1 MNKHL
6 KAGTLTKMDWCKYF
20 SPPQDEDEEE
30 EDLEED
36 YFLKHRE
43 LYE

>member
-1 MNKHL
+1 MNTTL
-6 KAGTLTKMDWCKYF
+6 KAGTLTRLDWCKYF
-20 SPPQDEDEEE
+20 SPQEDTEEDE